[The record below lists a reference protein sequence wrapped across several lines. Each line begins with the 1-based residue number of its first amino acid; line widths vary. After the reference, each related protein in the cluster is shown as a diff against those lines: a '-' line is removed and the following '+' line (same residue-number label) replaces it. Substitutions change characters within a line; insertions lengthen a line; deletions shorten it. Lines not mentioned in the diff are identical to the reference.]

1 MEKRITNKEKFEQ
14 VRNILVDANANDLAD
29 FIDEEIAKLDRKAAK
44 AKETAAKKK
53 EKPDEL
59 KDAVAAL
66 LTEDLQTTADIL
78 KALDNEEISAAKV
91 TYRLTSLCKDGF
103 ARKESVTVESDRKK
117 KKAMAYAIANTEEA

>member
-1 MEKRITNKEKFEQ
+1 MEKRITNKEKFEL
-14 VRNILVDANANDLAD
+14 VRNILIDANANDLAD

-78 KALDNEEISAAKV
+78 KALDNEEISTAKV

-103 ARKESVTVESDRKK
+103 ARKESITVESDGKK

>member
-66 LTEDLQTTADIL
+66 LTEDFQTTADIL

-103 ARKESVTVESDRKK
+103 ARKESVTVESDGKK